1 MLPILLHPPYT
12 TYSHLFV
19 YYTLYYVIGAIFFAV
34 KDSVKQSLR
43 TSSFSTSLPILS
55 HLSKEEVTVLSV
67 VAANVFYWLIRTP
80 AEELK
85 TKEQIYGTG
94 ATATTTAIAV
104 TTTNGAKSNSDNSCS
119 NNNDCNSNNGAVK
132 ETWLGVLGSVYKQ
145 QGIQAVFQRL
155 YGSYAS
161 NIAYALPADIAK
173 FVACKLDCSSDCD
186 LRNCSILI

>member
-1 MLPILLHPPYT
+1 MSTIHVL
-12 TYSHLFV
+12 
-19 YYTLYYVIGAIFFAV
+19 YYIIYVIGAIFFAV

-43 TSSFSTSLPILS
+43 TSSFSTTLPILS

-94 ATATTTAIAV
+94 TTTTTTTRSARAATTDAV
-104 TTTNGAKSNSDNSCS
+104 TTSTSNHDNSS
-119 NNNDCNSNNGAVK
+119 NESGSIVK
-132 ETWLGVLGSVYKQ
+132 ETWLGVLGNVYKQ
-145 QGIQAVFQRL
+145 QGIQGVFQRL

-173 FVACKLDCSSDCD
+173 FVACEW
-186 LRNCSILI
+186 

>member
-1 MLPILLHPPYT
+1 MYT
-12 TYSHLFV
+12 PNA
-19 YYTLYYVIGAIFFAV
+19 LYYVIGAIFFAV

-43 TSSFSTSLPILS
+43 TSSLPSTLPTSILS
-55 HLSKEEVTVLSV
+55 HLSKEEITVLSV

-85 TKEQIYGTG
+85 TKEQIYGT
-94 ATATTTAIAV
+94 ATTTTTTV
-104 TTTNGAKSNSDNSCS
+104 TTTTTSTASTTSPTSTVS
-119 NNNDCNSNNGAVK
+119 NNNDSNDSSISNSNNSSGVVK
-132 ETWLGVLGSVYKQ
+132 ERWLGVLGHVYKQ

-173 FVACKLDCSSDCD
+173 FVACK
-186 LRNCSILI
+186 